1 MGIACDSN
9 YNKNPMVQIHDHKHT
24 NDSKHGNA
32 AINSDYDSDYDS
44 DMTEPFP
51 DDSEDEIDERLPYD
65 YPINTP
71 LIHAPNKT
79 TYAIIRDVT
88 LVALLVYVGS
98 LMIATNILM

>member
-1 MGIACDSN
+1 
-9 YNKNPMVQIHDHKHT
+9 
-24 NDSKHGNA
+24 
-32 AINSDYDSDYDS
+32 
-44 DMTEPFP
+44 
-51 DDSEDEIDERLPYD
+51 LPYD